1 MKLPALTAW
10 GRALLKRVGSALI
23 VVWLVATAVFAG
35 MRLIPGDPAEAVM
48 GGPGSQAS
56 AEALAAAR
64 AEFGLDLPW
73 FQQYLNYLGRIA
85 TFDLGK
91 SYSLRRPVAQVIWEV
106 FPPTLTLAL
115 VSLLLAWILALGLAA
130 VAAGTGR
137 VGKVVTAAVEIVAA
151 ALPHFWLGSVLV
163 IVFATGLGW
172 LPATFDGTLPS
183 LVLPALTLALPTA
196 GFLSHL
202 MRDSIAAA
210 MVSPFALVAQARG
223 ETRWRIFLVHGLRHA
238 AIPALSLSGW
248 ALSAALSGAVVV
260 EQIFA
265 RPGLGRALVGAVLA
279 RDIPLVTG
287 VTLVS
292 AVIYVVVMALVDSV
306 QVRLDPRVA
315 QASGDANKGGQ

>member
-1 MKLPALTAW
+1 M
-10 GRALLKRVGSALI
+10 
-23 VVWLVATAVFAG
+23 VWLVATAVFTG
-35 MRLIPGDPAEAVM
+35 MRLIPGDPAEAIM

-73 FQQYLNYLGRIA
+73 YQQYFAYLGRIA
-85 TFDLGK
+85 TGDLGK
-91 SYSLRRPVAQVIWEV
+91 SYSLRRPVGEVIWEV
-106 FPPTLTLAL
+106 FPPTLILAF
-115 VSLLLAWILALGLAA
+115 VSLLLAWVLALGLAA
-130 VAAGTGR
+130 AAAGTGR
-137 VGKVVTAAVEIVAA
+137 VGKVVTGVVEIVAA

-163 IVFATGLGW
+163 IVFAAGLGW
-172 LPATFDGTLPS
+172 LPATSDGTVRS

-202 MRDSIAAA
+202 MRDSIAGA
-210 MVSPFALVAQARG
+210 MRAPFALVAQARG
-223 ETRWRIFLVHGLRHA
+223 ETRLRIFLVHGLRHA
-238 AIPALSLSGW
+238 AVPALSLSGW

-292 AVIYVVVMALVDSV
+292 AVIYVVVMALVDAV
-306 QVRLDPRVA
+306 QMRLDPRA
-315 QASGDANKGGQ
+315 GEAR